1 MAWRRA
7 AIRVPGAKS
16 PKEAA
21 YTVAISQ
28 GVVIGVDLSF
38 CVTTCLLSGDASPMC
53 VET

>member
-28 GVVIGVDLSF
+28 GLVIGVDLSF
-38 CVTTCLLSGDASPMC
+38 CVKICLLSGDVPPIC